1 MKKIIFFTCAIFFS
15 IALRLYYKPYGVFD
29 LSFSVPE
36 SDQET
41 PITIHLDKIE
51 AEMNNRVIKFSIS
64 DHPTEINDVW
74 FSKNYSKYWNKRP
87 SMWIERHGVSS
98 SRFYEESLKIISSR
112 SNIEKYNRCV
122 FDVDVTNV
130 ISYNCYTEDN
140 FTDHGIIADI
150 PVEMKIFIARLKVYD
165 KKIGKMG
172 PINECVGNVGYCD
185 R

>member
-1 MKKIIFFTCAIFFS
+1 
-15 IALRLYYKPYGVFD
+15 
-29 LSFSVPE
+29 
-36 SDQET
+36 
-41 PITIHLDKIE
+41 
-51 AEMNNRVIKFSIS
+51 
-64 DHPTEINDVW
+64 
-74 FSKNYSKYWNKRP
+74 
-87 SMWIERHGVSS
+87 MWIERHGVSS

-112 SNIEKYNRCV
+112 SNIEKYKRCV
-122 FDVDVTNV
+122 FDVDVINV

-140 FTDHGIIADI
+140 LTDHGIITDI

>member
-1 MKKIIFFTCAIFFS
+1 MKKMIFLICAVLLS
-15 IALRLYYKPYGVFD
+15 IGIWLYAKPYGVLDF
-29 LSFSVPE
+29 SFSNPD
-36 SDQET
+36 SDQDT
-41 PITIHLDKIE
+41 LITISLDKIE
-51 AEMNNRVIKFSIS
+51 TEMNNRVIRFSIS

-98 SRFYEESLKIISSR
+98 SRFYDKSLKIISNR
-112 SNIEKYNRCV
+112 SNVEKYKRCV
-122 FDVDVTNV
+122 FDVNVTNV

-172 PINECVGNVGYCD
+172 PVNECAGNVGYCD